1 MKRCS
6 QCYQTYSD
14 DTLFCLSDGTPL
26 ASVIDTSSD
35 ATVIT
40 SSPFIRQPSQS
51 VPARQGI
58 NPLFVYVG
66 IGLLI
71 LVGIGAFAMWNKSDS
86 SVSSTSEMTN
96 REKELERREQE
107 LANTDKERLQ
117 KEQEKL
123 EREKQLLEEE
133 KTKLE
138 SKKKQNPSVTTQTE
152 RTTSNAGA
160 AIVFAPPSNVRESPS
175 GRILCSVT
183 KRTTIRVHGSTNVYD
198 KNGVWIY
205 TDVCG
210 TMGVIHSTQIRY

>member
-14 DTLFCLSDGTPL
+14 DTVFCLSDGTPL
-26 ASVIDTSSD
+26 VSVMDTSSD

-40 SSPFIRQPSQS
+40 SSPFIRQPSPS
-51 VPARQGI
+51 IPVRQGV

-66 IGLLI
+66 IGLLV
-71 LVGIGAFAMWNKSDS
+71 LVGIGAFAMWSKSDS
-86 SVSSTSEMTN
+86 TTSQTTN

-107 LANTDKERLQ
+107 LANTEKEKLQ

-138 SKKKQNPSVTTQTE
+138 NKRKQNPSVSTQSGT
-152 RTTSNAGA
+152 TTSSAGA

-183 KRTTIRVHGSTNVYD
+183 KRRTIRTHGSTNVYD

>member
-6 QCYQTYSD
+6 QCYQTYPD

-26 ASVIDTSSD
+26 ASVMDTSSE

-40 SSPFIRQPSQS
+40 SSPFRQPSQS
-51 VPARQGI
+51 VPVQQGI

-86 SVSSTSEMTN
+86 SVSSNSEMTN

-107 LANTDKERLQ
+107 LANTEKERLQ
-117 KEQEKL
+117 TEREKL
-123 EREKQLLEEE
+123 EREKQLLEDE

-138 SKKKQNPSVTTQTE
+138 SRKKQNPSVSTQTTT
-152 RTTSNAGA
+152 TTSSAGA